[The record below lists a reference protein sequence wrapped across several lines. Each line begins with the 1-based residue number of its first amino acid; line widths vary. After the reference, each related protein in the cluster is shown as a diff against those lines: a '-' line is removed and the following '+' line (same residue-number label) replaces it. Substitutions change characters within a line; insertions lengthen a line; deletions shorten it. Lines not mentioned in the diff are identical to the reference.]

1 MPFVSVGCLLVAMK
15 LAEIDPVGAWPWWA
29 VAAPLVG
36 AIAWW
41 RYADASGL
49 NKRREMAKME
59 ERKAKRRST
68 ALETIGVGPK
78 AEQEKRE
85 AEKSLAARQRQIE
98 KWRASGPP
106 TGPRYATRCWEAGM
120 ATPSSC
126 PDSTTRGRKC
136 PKQRLLLG

>member
-1 MPFVSVGCLLVAMK
+1 MPFVIVGCLLVALK
-15 LAEIDPVGAWPWWA
+15 LAEIGPVGAWPWWA

-59 ERKAKRRST
+59 ERKGKRRST

-78 AEQEKRE
+78 AEKEKRE
-85 AEKSLAARQRQIE
+85 AEKALAARQRQIE
-98 KWRASGPP
+98 KVEGKRAASRAKTRDSVLGS
-106 TGPRYATRCWEAGM
+106 RYDT
-120 ATPSSC
+120 TQQLPSTFNEVK
-126 PDSTTRGRKC
+126 P
-136 PKQRLLLG
+136 